1 MTGVR
6 RPAALLVAALALAA
20 APAPAF
26 ASATASTPSSSP
38 LSEGDFGSSPLS
50 GGDFGAAATCLQE
63 VAVVP
68 ALGSHAAG
76 PSHCANG
83 NVLDHTVGT
92 LGSLTR

>member
-6 RPAALLVAALALAA
+6 RPAALVLAALALAA

-26 ASATASTPSSSP
+26 ASEPANAPGSAPAP
-38 LSEGDFGSSPLS
+38 AWDFS
-50 GGDFGAAATCLQE
+50 AAAACLQE

-68 ALGSHAAG
+68 ALGSHGAG
-76 PSHCANG
+76 PAHCANG
-83 NVLDHTVGT
+83 TVLDHAVGA

>member
-6 RPAALLVAALALAA
+6 RPAALALAALALAG

-26 ASATASTPSSSP
+26 ASATASAPASPSTP
-38 LSEGDFGSSPLS
+38 LFD
-50 GGDFGAAATCLQE
+50 GDFGAAATCLQE

-83 NVLDHTVGT
+83 SVLDHAVGT
-92 LGSLTR
+92 LGPLTR